1 MQWTVAYYKYKSSE
15 WFSALTKFP
24 NMSAG
29 AAAYAWKKSAMWT
42 GLANFAENLFT
53 RNNGQHNV

>member
-1 MQWTVAYYKYKSSE
+1 
-15 WFSALTKFP
+15 
-24 NMSAG
+24 MSAG